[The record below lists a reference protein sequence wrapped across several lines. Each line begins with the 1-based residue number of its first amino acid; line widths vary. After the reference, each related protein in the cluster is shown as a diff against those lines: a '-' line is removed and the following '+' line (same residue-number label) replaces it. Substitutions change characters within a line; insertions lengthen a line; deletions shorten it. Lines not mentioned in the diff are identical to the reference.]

1 MKINDPISDM
11 LTRIRNANAVGHLDV
26 VMPSSTV
33 KVAIAD
39 ALKREGF
46 ITDYKTVDVADGF
59 PILKVYLK
67 YGPHRE
73 KVIRRIERISKSSRR
88 VYQGTGEL
96 KPVLNGLG
104 VSIISTNK
112 GVLSDREA
120 RKLNVGGE
128 VICRIW

>member
-1 MKINDPISDM
+1 MKINDPVSDM
-11 LTRIRNANAVGHLDV
+11 LTRIRNANAVGHPDV
-26 VMPSSTV
+26 VMPASTL

-46 ITDYKTVDVADGF
+46 ITDYKKVDVPDGF
-59 PILKVYLK
+59 PILKIYLK

-88 VYQGTGEL
+88 IYQGTGEL